1 MLKLIG
7 ITGIVISCGLFGI
20 SRTNILKSR
29 INILEDYY
37 EMIINLKTQISYF
50 KEPLP
55 DLVDKLSKNNSSKAY
70 LVLKG
75 VGTDIYENDC
85 YSSDFWAKNLK
96 DIYHNT
102 AITDSDLEI
111 MSYVGEFI
119 GQTDYINHLQHFEY
133 VENKLIKQINIAKET
148 YIQKGPMYNKI
159 GFFVGAIIGVMFI

>member
-20 SRTNILKSR
+20 SRTNILKNR

-55 DLVDKLSKNNSSKAY
+55 DLADKLSKNNSSKAY
-70 LVLKG
+70 LVLKR
-75 VGTDIYENDC
+75 VSTDIYENDC

-96 DIYHNT
+96 NIYNT

-133 VENKLIKQINIAKET
+133 VENKLMKQINIAKEM

>member
-70 LVLKG
+70 LFLKG

-85 YSSDFWAKNLK
+85 YSSDFWAQNLK
-96 DIYHNT
+96 NIYNT
-102 AITDSDLEI
+102 AITESDLEI
-111 MSYVGEFI
+111 MLYVGKFI

-133 VENKLIKQINIAKET
+133 VENKLIKQINIAKEM